1 MKAAPLLI
9 LITTAITSFQLFY
22 VTPPSAEED
31 SAQLLIHSETRDFM
45 QCQLNRERF
54 DSVPMKEEQRCVRT
68 QLSITKS
75 DICQHSGQ
83 VRGLKKK
90 VAYPD
95 KSDFLLCIQKDG
107 TVHIESFATSSK
119 SNIAELKLKL
129 PKLIGALRGSVPHWQ
144 LLPHVKNV
152 LALNDKFLPYFHS
165 EPEWTAKCCELLG
178 SNEICDFEKPCE

>member
-9 LITTAITSFQLFY
+9 LITTAITSFRLFY

-119 SNIAELKLKL
+119 STHTVPIMDANLGPSRSARKNASCPMPGLYTNVARYLHPARGVTPRL
-129 PKLIGALRGSVPHWQ
+129 GFANALLTSPTSCNAVARLS
-144 LLPHVKNV
+144 
-152 LALNDKFLPYFHS
+152 
-165 EPEWTAKCCELLG
+165 LG
-178 SNEICDFEKPCE
+178 P